1 MRWLMPGMRTD
12 PRRTGLR
19 TTMTHRVSRR
29 HGWDGCHPW
38 PRAVDD
44 PGKLGVVRRPFLIV
58 LLLISL
64 AFQGLAVAAQRMV
77 TEPGDHEH
85 AVLHLQ
91 EVAHH
96 HHDDGAIADE
106 ASVVVDNS
114 AESASHVASDGALTA
129 FAMPSVLASVAPA
142 PSANS
147 PPQWQSTF
155 PSSPDLEGLRR
166 PPRSTL

>member
-1 MRWLMPGMRTD
+1 MRT
-12 PRRTGLR
+12 TE
-19 TTMTHRVSRR
+19 THQVSRGR
-29 HGWDGCHPW
+29 CGGSSHPW

-44 PGKLGVVRRPFLIV
+44 PGKLGAVRRPFLMF

-64 AFQGLAVAAQRMV
+64 ACQGLAVAAQRMV
-77 TEPGDHEH
+77 IESGDHEH

-91 EVAHH
+91 EVGHH
-96 HHDDGAIADE
+96 HHDDGAAADE
-106 ASVVVDNS
+106 ASFVVDNS
-114 AESASHVASDGALTA
+114 AESASHVASDGVLTA
-129 FAMPSVLASVAPA
+129 FAMPSVLASVAPV
-142 PSANS
+142 PTANS